1 MPGDFKLKLEEDT
14 DDKLWYVASDQSAV
28 DTITFNTKL
37 KLANVSYLSANN
49 LVVAK
54 NDPSY
59 QSIEGVIYTKDGKG
73 IVRVPQKRTELKIK
87 EGCTEFNMQSVLY
100 NSTDSEGDE
109 FNNCSKLKKIV
120 IPSSVTLYSIFVDST
135 PRPSKSPLLALFSN
149 SVTLSRAELELLLAS
164 LALFK
169 ALDEFSV
176 ALDSL
181 F

>member
-37 KLANVSYLSANN
+37 KLENVSYLSANN

-73 IVRVPQKRTELKIK
+73 IVRVPQKREQSLRSKKDVQSLICNLYYIIPQILKEMSSTI
-87 EGCTEFNMQSVLY
+87 VL
-100 NSTDSEGDE
+100 N
-109 FNNCSKLKKIV
+109 
-120 IPSSVTLYSIFVDST
+120 
-135 PRPSKSPLLALFSN
+135 
-149 SVTLSRAELELLLAS
+149 
-164 LALFK
+164 
-169 ALDEFSV
+169 
-176 ALDSL
+176 
-181 F
+181 